1 MVKFLL
7 YLLLICSCYASSRA
21 RVGTIRNKL
30 PSIHQLQLQG
40 RRHLL
45 TRNGSKPACYCFSA
59 VLQLTQGAITSESV
73 RVRRQC
79 GLRLARCDLDLGKL
93 EQAIARCSEVISEC
107 PDIKPSFDDSKSYTL
122 RDENDVQD
130 LGEQEKVLHDLGT
143 AYYLRAKCLQQ
154 MGKPAM
160 ASRDFQCALNCLPDE
175 IRIHTELSELDSAAT
190 VTESE
195 DSSSTDDDMIDFL
208 EDCTLK
214 HPSLVF
220 SKSQL
225 RRLLSPSLPLHV
237 SPTLASSGSRPN
249 AASVSASS
257 PLDLSALFGSLGE
270 APSLSSSGLS
280 KGDLGVNIG
289 DNSKNGLLGKVTSF
303 VPLLCSLAGVP
314 ADTARNIVKFLSAL
328 STVYTTTQ
336 RAYAAVRTHS
346 DTLMMLLSALWAVGL
361 LRSYWNL

>member
-1 MVKFLL
+1 M
-7 YLLLICSCYASSRA
+7 
-21 RVGTIRNKL
+21 
-30 PSIHQLQLQG
+30 
-40 RRHLL
+40 L
-45 TRNGSKPACYCFSA
+45 TRNGSKPACNCFSA
-59 VLQLTQGAITSESV
+59 VLQLTQGTPTSEGV
-73 RVRRQC
+73 RVRRRC

-93 EQAIARCSEVISEC
+93 EHAIARCSEVINEC
-107 PDIKPSFDDSKSYTL
+107 PEIKPSFDDSKSYTL
-122 RDENDVQD
+122 REETDMQD
-130 LGEQEKVLHDLGT
+130 LCEQEKVLHDLGS
-143 AYYLRAKCLQQ
+143 AYYLRAICLQR
-154 MGKPAM
+154 MCKPAM
-160 ASRDFQCALNCLPDE
+160 ARRDFQCALNCLPDE

-220 SKSQL
+220 SKNQL
-225 RRLLSPSLPLHV
+225 RRLLSPSLPPLHV
-237 SPTLASSGSRPN
+237 SPTLASSGSRP
-249 AASVSASS
+249 
-257 PLDLSALFGSLGE
+257 PLDLSALFGSLGT

-280 KGDLGVNIG
+280 RGDSGVEIG
-289 DNSKNGLLGKVTSF
+289 SDSKNGLLGKVTSF

-314 ADTARNIVKFLSAL
+314 DDTARQIVKFLRAL

-336 RAYAAVRTHS
+336 RAYATLRTHS